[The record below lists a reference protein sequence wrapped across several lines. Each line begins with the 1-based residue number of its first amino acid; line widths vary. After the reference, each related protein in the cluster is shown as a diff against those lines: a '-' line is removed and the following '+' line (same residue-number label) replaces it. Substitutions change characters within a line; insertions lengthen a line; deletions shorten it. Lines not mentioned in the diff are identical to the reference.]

1 MAKVICKKD
10 WCPLKN
16 KCSRF
21 TMDIKPMQSVGA
33 FLGCN
38 SESNYKNF
46 WAIGSDKPKNPSPQ
60 VNGEY
65 L

>member
-1 MAKVICKKD
+1 MAKVVCFKNFCPVKD
-10 WCPLKN
+10 RCA
-16 KCSRF
+16 RF
-21 TMDIKPMQSVGA
+21 TEEIKPMQSVGA

-38 SESNYKNF
+38 ISSDYKNF